1 MAVITDLSAVM
12 VCDWNSKQRVSTGS
26 MKTIAGR
33 CTLDDRPTKGLNI
46 ELPLGAKS
54 PQEDPM
60 SQSAVQKFIASTR
73 DLFAAEADPATRWG
87 KMPPLLQELL
97 ADPAIKEQ
105 AKSWPDCSQGSE
117 RAENL
122 LFYEDPDYKFVINGL
137 IKAPKT
143 RTQIHDHA
151 HNWTLY
157 GVLDGTETVER
168 YERIDDR
175 SRPDYAEIR
184 KTVNAQVGPGK
195 IDLVPPYEIHAEESG
210 DERTVAIIVRAEK
223 AGGFLQ
229 GRFDPATKK
238 YWQGYGPKQLPY
250 ELK

>member
-1 MAVITDLSAVM
+1 
-12 VCDWNSKQRVSTGS
+12 
-26 MKTIAGR
+26 
-33 CTLDDRPTKGLNI
+33 
-46 ELPLGAKS
+46 
-54 PQEDPM
+54 M
-60 SQSAVQKFIASTR
+60 SQSAVQKFIVRAR
-73 DLFAAEADPATRWG
+73 DLFAAEPDPAKRWE
-87 KMPPLLQELL
+87 KMSPLLQELL
-97 ADPAIKEQ
+97 ADPSVKEQ
-105 AKSWPDCSQGSE
+105 SKSWPDCSQGSE

-122 LFYEDPDYKFVINGL
+122 LFYEDADYKFVINGL
-137 IKAPKT
+137 IKAPRT

-157 GVLDGTETVER
+157 GVLDGSETIER
-168 YERIDDR
+168 YERVDDR
-175 SRPDYAEIR
+175 TRPDYAEVR
-184 KTVNAQVGPGK
+184 KSVNVKVAPGK

-229 GRFDPATKK
+229 GRYDPATHR

>member
-1 MAVITDLSAVM
+1 
-12 VCDWNSKQRVSTGS
+12 
-26 MKTIAGR
+26 
-33 CTLDDRPTKGLNI
+33 
-46 ELPLGAKS
+46 
-54 PQEDPM
+54 M
-60 SQSAVQKFIASTR
+60 SQSAVQKFIADAR
-73 DLFAAEADPATRWG
+73 ALFAVESDPAKRWER
-87 KMPPLLQELL
+87 MSPLLQELL
-97 ADPAIKEQ
+97 ADALIRAQ
-105 AKSWPDCSQGSE
+105 SKSWPDCSQGSE

-137 IKAPKT
+137 IKAPHT

-157 GVLDGTETVER
+157 GVLDGTESIER
-168 YERIDDR
+168 YERVDDR
-175 SRPDYAEIR
+175 SKPDCAEIR
-184 KTVNAQVGPGK
+184 KTVNVKVGAGK

-229 GRFDPATKK
+229 GRYDPVTNK
-238 YWQGYGPKQLPY
+238 YWQGYGPKQLPF

>member
-1 MAVITDLSAVM
+1 
-12 VCDWNSKQRVSTGS
+12 
-26 MKTIAGR
+26 
-33 CTLDDRPTKGLNI
+33 
-46 ELPLGAKS
+46 
-54 PQEDPM
+54 M
-60 SQSAVQKFIASTR
+60 SQSALQKFIDATR
-73 DLFAAEADPATRWG
+73 AIFAAEPDPTKRWT
-87 KMPPLLQELL
+87 KMSPVFENLL
-97 ADPAIKEQ
+97 ADPSMKEQ
-105 AKSWPDCSQGSE
+105 SKSWPDCSQGSE

-157 GVLDGTETVER
+157 GVLDGTETIER
-168 YERIDDR
+168 YERVDDR
-175 SRPDYAEIR
+175 SRPDYAEVR
-184 KTVNAQVGPGK
+184 KTVNVKVGPQK

-229 GRFDPATKK
+229 GRYDPATNK
-238 YWQGYGPKQLPY
+238 YWQGYGPKQIPF

>member
-1 MAVITDLSAVM
+1 
-12 VCDWNSKQRVSTGS
+12 
-26 MKTIAGR
+26 
-33 CTLDDRPTKGLNI
+33 
-46 ELPLGAKS
+46 
-54 PQEDPM
+54 M
-60 SQSAVQKFIASTR
+60 SQSAMQKFVASTR
-73 DLFAAEADPATRWG
+73 DLFAAESDPAKRWAQ
-87 KMPPLLQELL
+87 MSPLLQELL
-97 ADPAIKEQ
+97 TDPSIREQ
-105 AKSWPDCSQGSE
+105 SKNWPDCSQGSE

-157 GVLDGTETVER
+157 GVLDGTETIER
-168 YERIDDR
+168 YERTDDR

-184 KTVNAQVGPGK
+184 KTVNVRVGPGK

-210 DERTVAIIVRAEK
+210 DQRTVAIIVRAEK

-229 GRFDPATKK
+229 GRYDPATKK
-238 YWQGYGPKQLPY
+238 YWQGFGPKQILY

>member
-1 MAVITDLSAVM
+1 
-12 VCDWNSKQRVSTGS
+12 
-26 MKTIAGR
+26 
-33 CTLDDRPTKGLNI
+33 
-46 ELPLGAKS
+46 
-54 PQEDPM
+54 M
-60 SQSAVQKFIASTR
+60 SQSAVQKFVASAR
-73 DLFAAEADPATRWG
+73 ELFAIETDPAKRWQRIS
-87 KMPPLLQELL
+87 PLLKELL
-97 ADPAIKEQ
+97 ADSSIREQ
-105 AKSWPDCSQGSE
+105 SRSWPDCSQGSE

-157 GVLDGTETVER
+157 GVLDGTETIER

-175 SRPDYAEIR
+175 SRSDYAEIR
-184 KTVNAQVGPGK
+184 KTVNVKVGPGK
-195 IDLVPPYEIHAEESG
+195 IDLVGPYEIHAEESG

-229 GRFDPATKK
+229 GRYDPATSK
-238 YWQGYGPKQLPY
+238 YWQGYGPKQIPF